1 MKKLIPL
8 IFLLSTTSGQFGS
21 KNKKEK
27 VDPWS
32 KDKYLSSERKQNKIT
47 ENQHIE
53 IFNMFDMNKDGF
65 VDAQEMRITS

>member
-1 MKKLIPL
+1 MNKLV
-8 IFLLSTTSGQFGS
+8 IFLFFVSPIICQFGS
-21 KNKKEK
+21 KNKPAK

-32 KDKYLSSERKQNKIT
+32 KDKYLSSERKQEKIT
-47 ENQHIE
+47 EEQHKE